1 MCSCSYLLSFASIC
15 TLRIYRRRRVYIL
28 NRIRCFWVAENIL
41 AYLHSNFFFVR
52 SFVAVHEIVER
63 CTFNI
68 GRRFFSSLVCSLD
81 RLFARSFFFFFSRF
95 DGSLVCF
102 RLCVGIFSS
111 KLDCDCKYECVLCV
125 CLWLSRS
132 LSPRVCDMKNMC
144 VHISIYIGVWWP
156 SFVCDD
162 SYTMPLVYQH
172 LKI

>member
-1 MCSCSYLLSFASIC
+1 MYIFWIEFVAFELLRTFW
-15 TLRIYRRRRVYIL
+15 LIYIP
-28 NRIRCFWVAENIL
+28 I
-41 AYLHSNFFFVR
+41 FFSFVR
-52 SFVAVHEIVER
+52 SLLFMRSSNVVHLTSVVGFLVRSFAHSI
-63 CTFNI
+63 
-68 GRRFFSSLVCSLD
+68 VCSLV
-81 RLFARSFFFFFSRF
+81 RFFFFFSRF

-125 CLWLSRS
+125 SVWVCVCLWLSRS
-132 LSPRVCDMKNMC
+132 LSPRVCDMENMC